1 MLLLGVECSGTL
13 PAVASAIYPKR
24 TVLYMPLHVLVRCYQ
39 QSQRLFLMLQKV
51 IRHIFKLYYGVGRLS
66 SVEPWTP
73 FLNYTVLENLTG
85 MCR

>member
-1 MLLLGVECSGTL
+1 MLLLGVEYFGTL
-13 PAVASAIYPKR
+13 PAVASAIYPKM

-39 QSQRLFLMLQKV
+39 QSQRLFSDATKSDSSYLQA
-51 IRHIFKLYYGVGRLS
+51 LLWGRLS
-66 SVEPWTP
+66 SIEPWTP